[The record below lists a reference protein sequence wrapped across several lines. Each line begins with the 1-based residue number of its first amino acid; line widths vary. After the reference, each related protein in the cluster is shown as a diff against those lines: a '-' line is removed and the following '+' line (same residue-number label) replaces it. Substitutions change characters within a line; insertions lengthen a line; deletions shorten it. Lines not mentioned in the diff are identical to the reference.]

1 MPYIVEGQPSFRFYE
16 HNLKSGVISL
26 AAVKT
31 KKVVKQPKNTD
42 KTLKGVI
49 TGKGWVK
56 GQSGNPKGRPPK
68 ELALNDHIRE
78 IANKPL
84 GRSKKTMLEAVI
96 STVYD
101 EALNG
106 NMTAVNFLADR
117 ILGKPAQTLGVK
129 DISDEPI
136 KVFDIDGMED

>member
-1 MPYIVEGQPSFRFYE
+1 
-16 HNLKSGVISL
+16 VISL

-31 KKVVKQPKNTD
+31 KKKVPEKQGNNREVGYKKPPVGKQF
-42 KTLKGVI
+42 KKGV
-49 TGKGWVK
+49 
-56 GQSGNPKGRPPK
+56 SGNPNGRPPK
-68 ELALNDHIRE
+68 DFALNDHIRE